1 MLIIHPIIQFCAT
14 LLACFVFFLGLQRFR
29 MLHLKQKTR
38 FNWKQH
44 VLLGIMTLLTL
55 LAGMVGGMS
64 MVYLN
69 WHGFLVTGVHGK
81 IALVILPMVLFGL
94 ISGLYMNSK
103 KKKRKALPFIHGTVN
118 LFLLLLAFYQMYSGW
133 WVYNAFILGN

>member
-1 MLIIHPIIQFCAT
+1 
-14 LLACFVFFLGLQRFR
+14 